1 MVLKEG
7 MKAPDFALND
17 KDSNVFKLYDLTS
30 DYIVVYFYPK
40 DNTPGCTI
48 ESKGFSSVLE
58 EFKKLGVTVIG
69 ISGGDDNS
77 KKKFCEKHDLN
88 VILLSDLDFSVC
100 KNYEAYG
107 EKHFMGKKYNGISR
121 ITYILDKDKK
131 IIKTYEKV
139 KSAVHAEEVLNDIK
153 SL

>member
-17 KDSNVFKLYDLTS
+17 KDSNIFKLYDLTS

-48 ESKGFSSVLE
+48 ESKGFNSFLD

-77 KKKFCEKHDLN
+77 KKKFCKKHDLN
-88 VILLSDLDFSVC
+88 VILLSDPDFDVSTKWGV
-100 KNYEAYG
+100 YG
-107 EKHFMGKKYNGISR
+107 EKSFMGRKYMGIKR
-121 ITYILDKDKK
+121 YTFILDENKNVLKV
-131 IIKTYEKV
+131 YENV
-139 KSAVHAEEVLNDIK
+139 KAKGHAEDVLNFLK
-153 SL
+153 NL

>member
-7 MKAPDFALND
+7 MKAQDFALND

-48 ESKGFSSVLE
+48 ESKGFNSFLD

-77 KKKFCEKHDLN
+77 KKKFCKKYDLN
-88 VILLSDLDFSVC
+88 VILLSDPDFSVC
-100 KNYEAYG
+100 KN
-107 EKHFMGKKYNGISR
+107 
-121 ITYILDKDKK
+121 
-131 IIKTYEKV
+131 
-139 KSAVHAEEVLNDIK
+139 
-153 SL
+153 